1 MGPGCLV
8 RLSYKKGKKR
18 DWIMEV
24 LGILRSLL
32 VLRVPRLQL
41 VTWGSHQRMECG
53 VLLVGQCYLWEYPQG
68 MQVPLRA
75 GWR

>member
-1 MGPGCLV
+1 MGPGHLV
-8 RLSYKKGKKR
+8 RLSYKKEKKR
-18 DWIMEV
+18 DRIIEV

-32 VLRVPRLQL
+32 VLWVLQLWL

-53 VLLVGQCYLWEYPQG
+53 VLLVGQRHLWEYPQG

-75 GWR
+75 GWQ